1 MEPMIAEIRLF
12 AGSYAPRG
20 WHLCDGTVLFI
31 NKNRQLFDLIGKRYG
46 GDGMSTFALPDLRGR
61 TVVGAIIPHRDDG
74 GYETGSFFGQETV
87 GLTTQEMPNHS
98 HNVIFDKET
107 VTPFRGVATLY
118 GAFDGGGKSSPE
130 GNFLGVDTGTGAAP
144 YASGGTAVPMHA
156 DAISFENVQIAPPKV
171 SVGFMGGQ
179 QPHSNM
185 MPSLVLQYIICMN
198 GIYPSPG

>member
-1 MEPMIAEIRLF
+1 MEPMMAEIRLF
-12 AGSYAPRG
+12 AGPYIPRG
-20 WHLCDGTVLFI
+20 WHACDGTILFI
-31 NKNRQLFDLIGKRYG
+31 NQYQKLFDLIGHRFG
-46 GDGMSTFALPDLRGR
+46 SNSPGTFALPDLRGR
-61 TVVGAIIPHRDDG
+61 TVIGASMPGSDVG
-74 GYETGSFFGQETV
+74 GYETGSYFGQETI

-98 HNVIFDKET
+98 HNVIFDKQT
-107 VTPFRGVATLY
+107 VTPFRGFATLY

-130 GNFLGVDTGTGAAP
+130 GNFLGVDTDTGAAP
-144 YASGGTAVPMHA
+144 YASGGTAVPMHT
-156 DAISFENVQIAPPKV
+156 DAISFENVQVAAPKL